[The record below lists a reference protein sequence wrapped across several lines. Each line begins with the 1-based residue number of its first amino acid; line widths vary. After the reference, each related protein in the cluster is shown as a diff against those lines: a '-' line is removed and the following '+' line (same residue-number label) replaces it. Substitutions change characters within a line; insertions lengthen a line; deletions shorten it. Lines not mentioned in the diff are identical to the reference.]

1 MISRT
6 DIVATVDAIA
16 SRRLFS
22 ELKWLVE
29 GPITANALDRTL
41 QTLGLV
47 EPLPGGGCRHTNLG
61 KELNIDLQEV
71 FMGLID
77 PWDAV
82 HILEDNNLV
91 SDDEVDSLFDLLE
104 MDEKHYEAILRTR
117 VQQAYRDHH
126 GAKHL
131 H

>member
-6 DIVATVDAIA
+6 DIVATVDEIA

-22 ELKWLVE
+22 EPKWLVE

-41 QTLGLV
+41 QTLGLA
-47 EPLPGGGCRHTNLG
+47 EPLPGGGSRHTNLG

>member
-1 MISRT
+1 MISKT
-6 DIVATVDAIA
+6 EILTTVDAIA

-22 ELKWLVE
+22 EPKWLVE

-41 QTLGLV
+41 QTLGLA
-47 EPLPGGGCRHTNLG
+47 EPLPGGGSRHTNLG

-82 HILEDNNLV
+82 HILGQ
-91 SDDEVDSLFDLLE
+91 SG
-104 MDEKHYEAILRTR
+104 LRR
-117 VQQAYRDHH
+117 
-126 GAKHL
+126 
-131 H
+131 